1 MYANPFTMHSIL
13 IISGE
18 DLSSVVGFGVQ
29 VLYAV
34 LNVCVVDK
42 SFAQ

>member
-1 MYANPFTMHSIL
+1 MHANPFTMHSIL

-18 DLSSVVGFGVQ
+18 DLSVVGFWVQ
-29 VLYAV
+29 VLSAA

-42 SFAQ
+42 SFA